1 MSNGVIFSLNTF
13 FQGFIRHTP
22 VLLFFYLHM
31 KWNRIGKNAFVWP
44 QSTIAHLG
52 TFYSS
57 RVKEVDTH
65 RKKGLFLLLL
75 VVDRSHMRV
84 SIVWSFCWIVG
95 RNVFD
100 QSFIFQGGGGPCPGS
115 NVFWGCF
122 FVTTWQTCTRDW
134 LCDCRNYI
142 FPTPSSLI
150 GPRGTTLIFHEIASN
165 PGCPFFIF
173 F

>member
-65 RKKGLFLLLL
+65 RKKGLFFVVVGRWQESYACFNSFELLL
-75 VVDRSHMRV
+75 DSWQEC
-84 SIVWSFCWIVG
+84 VWS
-95 RNVFD
+95 
-100 QSFIFQGGGGPCPGS
+100 IFYFPGGGDPVQVLMSFGV
-115 NVFWGCF
+115 VFLWRLDKHAQGTDC
-122 FVTTWQTCTRDW
+122 VTAG
-134 LCDCRNYI
+134 I
-142 FPTPSSLI
+142 
-150 GPRGTTLIFHEIASN
+150 
-165 PGCPFFIF
+165 IF
-173 F
+173 FRPPRLSLALGGRHLFSTK